1 MCLEDKTE
9 KRIIGD
15 GKKEVTI
22 VTERLTQEEAR
33 KMYPY
38 RPISKY
44 AESRFGGDNLAD
56 DIALLL
62 NNIAGRCVMCRA
74 PTRAEYLTKDICPD
88 CDGRSEYN
96 GTDPR
101 MSSN

>member
-1 MCLEDKTE
+1 MGLEDKTE
-9 KRIIGD
+9 KRVIGERE
-15 GKKEVTI
+15 KEVTV
-22 VTERLTQEEAR
+22 VTELLTQEEAR
-33 KMYPY
+33 KMYSY

-44 AESRFGGDNLAD
+44 AESRFGGNNLTD
-56 DIALLL
+56 DAALLL
-62 NNIAGRCVMCRA
+62 GGNANRCKMCQA
-74 PTRAEYLTKDICPD
+74 ATHSKYLNDKICPD